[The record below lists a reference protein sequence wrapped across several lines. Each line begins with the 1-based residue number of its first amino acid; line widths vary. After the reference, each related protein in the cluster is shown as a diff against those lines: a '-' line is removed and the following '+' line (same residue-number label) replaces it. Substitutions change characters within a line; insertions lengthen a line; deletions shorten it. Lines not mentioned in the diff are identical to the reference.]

1 MGHPGASD
9 AIVSIMSFAS
19 SVVII
24 DSGVGNHTSVKN
36 AFGLLGIQVTITSDA
51 EVLAAATHLVL
62 PGVGSFQ
69 EGMEGLQKRNL
80 PDVLRSI
87 VLEKH
92 TPILG
97 ICLGMQLLAS
107 EGFEHGHFQG
117 LGLIPGKVI
126 ELETASK
133 GLRLPHIGWND
144 VHVTGNHQIIQGF
157 AHDPIFYFV
166 HSYHLVPEDPAV
178 IAGTCDYGVNFAAI
192 IEKGN
197 IFGAQFHPE
206 KSHSDGMQLLKN
218 FLAVSPC

>member
-1 MGHPGASD
+1 MLSFSVMSAASN
-9 AIVSIMSFAS
+9 
-19 SVVII
+19 VVII

-69 EGMEGLQKRNL
+69 EGMEGLQERNL
-80 PDVLRSI
+80 PEVLRSM

-133 GLRLPHIGWND
+133 VLRLPHIGWND
-144 VHVTGNHQIIQGF
+144 VHVSASHRITQGF
-157 AHDPIFYFV
+157 MHGPIFYFV
-166 HSYHLVPEDPAV
+166 HSYHVVPEDSAV

-192 IEKGN
+192 VEKGN

-206 KSHSDGMQLLKN
+206 KSHSDGMQILKN
-218 FLAVSPC
+218 FLTTAC

>member
-1 MGHPGASD
+1 MLSFSVMSAASN
-9 AIVSIMSFAS
+9 
-19 SVVII
+19 VVII

-51 EVLAAATHLVL
+51 AVLASATHLVL

-80 PDVLRSI
+80 PEVLRSI

-97 ICLGMQLLAS
+97 ICLGLQLLAS

-144 VHVTGNHQIIQGF
+144 VRVTGNHQITQGF
-157 AHDPIFYFV
+157 THDPIFYFV
-166 HSYHLVPEDPAV
+166 HSYHVVPEDPAV
-178 IAGTCDYGVNFAAI
+178 IAGMCDYGVNFAAI
-192 IEKGN
+192 VEKGN

>member
-1 MGHPGASD
+1 MSAASN
-9 AIVSIMSFAS
+9 
-19 SVVII
+19 VVII

-51 EVLAAATHLVL
+51 EILAAATHLVL

-144 VHVTGNHQIIQGF
+144 VHVSASHRITQGF

-166 HSYHLVPEDPAV
+166 HSYHVVPEDPAV

-192 IEKGN
+192 VEKGN

-206 KSHSDGMQLLKN
+206 KSHSDGMQILKN
-218 FLAVSPC
+218 FLTIAC